1 MSTQITNE
9 QLLLKCRTLIA
20 QKLGWPPAAEWRSA
34 QLSELSAK
42 MLEASG
48 VGLSTATL
56 KRLFVDEG
64 APTPP
69 DSSALNAI
77 ANFLGY
83 ESWEPFKAEHSLR
96 ESVLGALMYKESDR
110 SKLRS
115 MKPFYVGVVLV
126 ALVVLCA
133 FLFMRK

>member
-1 MSTQITNE
+1 MSTPITDE
-9 QLLLKCRTLIA
+9 QLLLKCRLLIA
-20 QKLGWPPAAEWRSA
+20 EKLLWQPAAEWRNG

-42 MLEASG
+42 ILEASG

-64 APTPP
+64 PPAPP
-69 DSSALNAI
+69 DRSSLNAI

-83 ESWEPFKAEHSLR
+83 ESWEPFKAEHRLR
-96 ESVLGALMYKESDR
+96 ASVLGALMSKESDR
-110 SKLRS
+110 AKLRS

-126 ALVVLCA
+126 AIIVLCA
-133 FLFMRK
+133 FLFLKK